1 MKKFIAL
8 FLVLVL
14 ALSVVGCSN
23 DDIESNNDESK
34 DNVENNNDEN
44 NNDDE
49 SKNDDEDAKS
59 EGVMTYAE
67 YAAAELEAEV
77 VIEAYVQ
84 AKQVYAAAYSN
95 TSLYLQDK
103 DGAYFV
109 YRMPCTQEQYDSI
122 AIGSKIKVTGYKAEW
137 SGEVEITDATFEVLE
152 GNYIAEA
159 IDLTDKLG
167 TEELINYQNM
177 FAAFKGLTL
186 EAVEYKNGEPGND
199 IYLTLGLNGASYSF
213 CVESDLVGAD
223 TAEYQAVAEL
233 NVGDVV
239 DIEGFAYWYE
249 GINTH
254 VTSIKVAQ

>member
-1 MKKFIAL
+1 MSA
-8 FLVLVL
+8 
-14 ALSVVGCSN
+14 
-23 DDIESNNDESK
+23 
-34 DNVENNNDEN
+34 
-44 NNDDE
+44 
-49 SKNDDEDAKS
+49 
-59 EGVMTYAE
+59 
-67 YAAAELEAEV
+67 
-77 VIEAYVQ
+77 
-84 AKQVYAAAYSN
+84 
-95 TSLYLQDK
+95 
-103 DGAYFV
+103 
-109 YRMPCTQEQYDSI
+109 DSI